1 MKLPA
6 SSSLLLATL
15 AISSSSSTLA
25 APAGE
30 GDAAITTSSSNHRI
44 SALLDPS
51 DIRDLGSVD
60 IEPRTGTNIE
70 RSDGKQSL
78 FIRQSLVTQS
88 RLKSVDSDTLQNP
101 PASAWLQ
108 LLHTVPIIGHPVASL
123 IERSF
128 LNGTDSVEGMPNIS
142 PDELQALQAAITEV
156 SRALSQNNQTTLS
169 VSSAVQSVVPTTS
182 NGDGPNTNSSVSNDF
197 ATASAA
203 PVGPTNT
210 TSTVSP
216 LSAVAD
222 ESTTTPV
229 ATPTQT
235 PSKSVST
242 PQSSPMSPTI
252 PGNPPNTPVPP
263 TA

>member
-44 SALLDPS
+44 SALLEPS

-60 IEPRTGTNIE
+60 IEPSASANIE
-70 RSDGKQSL
+70 RSD
-78 FIRQSLVTQS
+78 
-88 RLKSVDSDTLQNP
+88 VDSGTLQHP
-101 PASAWLQ
+101 PVSAWLK
-108 LLHTVPIIGHPVASL
+108 LLHTLPIIGHPVASL
-123 IERSF
+123 IEKSF
-128 LNGTDSVEGMPNIS
+128 PNATDSVEGIPNIS
-142 PDELQALQAAITEV
+142 PDDLQALQAAITEV
-156 SRALSQNNQTTLS
+156 SRALGQSNQTTLD
-169 VSSAVQSVVPTTS
+169 VSNAVQSVAPNTV
-182 NGDGPNTNSSVSNDF
+182 NGDGPMSNSF
-197 ATASAA
+197 TTTSAA
-203 PVGPTNT
+203 PAGPTNT
-210 TSTVSP
+210 TSSVLP
-216 LSAVAD
+216 LSAAAD
-222 ESTTTPV
+222 ESTTTIS
-229 ATPTQT
+229 TQT
-235 PSKSVST
+235 PSKSVSA

>member
-6 SSSLLLATL
+6 SSSFLLATL

-30 GDAAITTSSSNHRI
+30 GDAAITTSSSNQRI

-51 DIRDLGSVD
+51 DIRDIGSVD
-60 IEPRTGTNIE
+60 IETRASATIE

-78 FIRQSLVTQS
+78 IDQSSVTQS
-88 RLKSVDSDTLQNP
+88 RLQPVDSDTLQNP
-101 PASAWLQ
+101 PISAWIK

-128 LNGTDSVEGMPNIS
+128 PNGTDSVEGMPNIS
-142 PDELQALQAAITEV
+142 PDDLQALQAAITEV
-156 SRALSQNNQTTLS
+156 SRALSQSNQTTLG
-169 VSSAVQSVVPTTS
+169 VSSAVQSVAPTTS
-182 NGDGPNTNSSVSNDF
+182 NGDGLNTISSVSNGF
-197 ATASAA
+197 ATASTA
-203 PVGPTNT
+203 PAGPTNT
-210 TSTVSP
+210 TVSP
-216 LSAVAD
+216 LSAAVD
-222 ESTTTPV
+222 ENTTTPV
-229 ATPTQT
+229 ATSTQT

>member
-30 GDAAITTSSSNHRI
+30 GDAAITTSSSNHRM
-44 SALLDPS
+44 SALPEPS
-51 DIRDLGSVD
+51 DLSDLASVD
-60 IEPRTGTNIE
+60 IEPRASVNIE

-78 FIRQSLVTQS
+78 ISSQSLVTQS
-88 RLKSVDSDTLQNP
+88 RLQSVDSDTLQTA
-101 PASAWLQ
+101 PASAWLT
-108 LLHTVPIIGHPVASL
+108 LLHTLPIIGHPIASL

-128 LNGTDSVEGMPNIS
+128 PNGTDSAEGIPNIS
-142 PDELQALQAAITEV
+142 PDDLQALQAAITEV
-156 SRALSQNNQTTLS
+156 SRALGQTNQTTPG
-169 VSSAVQSVVPTTS
+169 VSSAVQSVAPTTN
-182 NGDGPNTNSSVSNDF
+182 NGDGLNTSTSVSNSF
-197 ATASAA
+197 ATISAA
-203 PVGPTNT
+203 PAGPSNT
-210 TSTVSP
+210 TSSVLP
-216 LSAVAD
+216 LSAAAD
-222 ESTTTPV
+222 ESTTTHA
-229 ATPTQT
+229 ATSTQT
-235 PSKSVST
+235 PSKSVSV

>member
-60 IEPRTGTNIE
+60 IEPRASANIE
-70 RSDGKQSL
+70 RSDCKQSL
-78 FIRQSLVTQS
+78 IISQSLVTQS
-88 RLKSVDSDTLQNP
+88 RLQLVDSDTLPNP
-101 PASAWLQ
+101 PVSAWLK
-108 LLHTVPIIGHPVASL
+108 LLHTVPIIGHPVASM

-128 LNGTDSVEGMPNIS
+128 PNGTDSVEGMPNIS
-142 PDELQALQAAITEV
+142 PNDLQALQAAIAEV
-156 SRALSQNNQTTLS
+156 SRALSQSNQTTQG
-169 VSSAVQSVVPTTS
+169 VPSAVQSVAPTTS
-182 NGDGPNTNSSVSNDF
+182 DGDELNTNSSMSNGF
-197 ATASAA
+197 ATTSAA
-203 PVGPTNT
+203 LAGPTNT
-210 TSTVSP
+210 TSSVSP
-216 LSAVAD
+216 LSAEAD
-222 ESTTTPV
+222 ESTS
-229 ATPTQT
+229 TQT
-235 PSKSVST
+235 PSKSVSV

-263 TA
+263 AA

>member
-44 SALLDPS
+44 SALDPS

-60 IEPRTGTNIE
+60 IEPRASANIE

-78 FIRQSLVTQS
+78 IISQSLVTQS
-88 RLKSVDSDTLQNP
+88 RLQSVDSDTPQN
-101 PASAWLQ
+101 AHVSAWLK
-108 LLHTVPIIGHPVASL
+108 LLHTLPIIGHPVASL

-142 PDELQALQAAITEV
+142 SDDLQALQAAITEV
-156 SRALSQNNQTTLS
+156 SRALGQSNQTTLG
-169 VSSAVQSVVPTTS
+169 VSSAVQSVSPTTI
-182 NGDGPNTNSSVSNDF
+182 NGDRLNTNSPVSNSF
-197 ATASAA
+197 ATTSAA
-203 PVGPTNT
+203 PAGSTNT
-210 TSTVSP
+210 TSSVLP
-216 LSAVAD
+216 LSAAAD
-222 ESTTTPV
+222 ESTTTHV
-229 ATPTQT
+229 ATSTQT

>member
-44 SALLDPS
+44 SALVEPS

-60 IEPRTGTNIE
+60 IEPRDSANIE

-78 FIRQSLVTQS
+78 IISQSLVTQS
-88 RLKSVDSDTLQNP
+88 RLQSVDSATLQTS
-101 PASAWLQ
+101 PASAWIR
-108 LLHTVPIIGHPVASL
+108 LLHTLPIIGHPVASM

-128 LNGTDSVEGMPNIS
+128 PNGTDSVEGMSNIS
-142 PDELQALQAAITEV
+142 PDDLLALQAAITEV
-156 SRALSQNNQTTLS
+156 SRALSQSNQTTLGF
-169 VSSAVQSVVPTTS
+169 SSTVQSVASTTS
-182 NGDGPNTNSSVSNDF
+182 NGDGLNTNSPVSNGF
-197 ATASAA
+197 VTTSAA
-203 PVGPTNT
+203 PAGPTDT
-210 TSTVSP
+210 TSSVSP
-216 LSAVAD
+216 LSAAAD
-222 ESTTTPV
+222 ESTTNHV
-229 ATPTQT
+229 ATSTQT
-235 PSKSVST
+235 PSKSGSA